1 MKHLFSKL
9 IVIYCVLIGTV
20 ITGIT
25 LCIMWRAADASSAA
39 IGVMYTFWG
48 GELLLLCLKRIL
60 AEKDE
65 DKNKEKE
72 KPEI

>member
-1 MKHLFSKL
+1 MKHLFSKV
-9 IVIYCVLIGTV
+9 IVVYCVIIGTV
-20 ITGIT
+20 ITAIDIAVT
-25 LCIMWRAADASSAA
+25 WRTGDASQT
-39 IGVMYTFWG
+39 GVLLAFWG

-65 DKNKEKE
+65 DKKQEKE